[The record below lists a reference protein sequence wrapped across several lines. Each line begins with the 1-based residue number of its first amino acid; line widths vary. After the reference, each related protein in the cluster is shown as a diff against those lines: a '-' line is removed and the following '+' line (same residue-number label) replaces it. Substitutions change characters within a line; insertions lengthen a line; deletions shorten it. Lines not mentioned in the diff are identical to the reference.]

1 MVEKVIRQYAKYST
15 HDTIIEYAM
24 CLSCYEDVAKELS
37 EESMSKLSGYLEAN
51 VQFEERRQKLSSK
64 EDRDIDDW
72 LSHCIVKGTAK
83 KELEEF
89 QIVGQFDGEHLLRH
103 DFPFIIGFEAISEMN
118 ALLSNKTIDTLNGF
132 RDKFLSPDPE
142 LDDLL
147 KPKLLLL

>member
-1 MVEKVIRQYAKYST
+1 MVEKVIRQYLKFST

-24 CLSCYEDVAKELS
+24 CLNCYEEIARELS

-51 VQFEERRQKLSSK
+51 VKFEKRRQKLSSK
-64 EDRDIDDW
+64 EAPEIDDW

-89 QIVGQFDGEHLLRH
+89 QIVGQFDGKHLLRH
-103 DFPFIIGFEAISEMN
+103 DFPFIIGFEAINEMSE
-118 ALLSNKTIDTLNGF
+118 LLSNKTIDTLNGF
-132 RDKFLSPDPE
+132 RDKFLSPDPALE
-142 LDDLL
+142 DLL